1 MTADKE
7 ELKKRF
13 VAEVISCR
21 GFKTVACANL
31 RIDPRT
37 FQRWQA
43 EDGEFRRAVADAVEL
58 ARAFRDDR
66 AEQELFKKVEGG
78 DTTAVIFYAK
88 TRLKNRGYTERP
100 QPAAAPQAAP
110 EPAATP
116 AALPRTAEGADV
128 KKKIAAKKAY
138 IVKLLKRQGKY
149 SAELSM
155 QAGVVAQLLVRT
167 ELLAEEIFSSGHSA
181 VNVELSREGNERESI
196 NPKEKLYLDFLG
208 QSQKALRALGMN
220 TDSRARPADGDN
232 LGEFLAEFR
241 EG

>member
-31 RIDPRT
+31 HIDPRT

-43 EDGEFRRAVADAVEL
+43 EDADFRRAVADAVQL
-58 ARAFRDDR
+58 ARDFRDDR

-88 TRLKNRGYTERP
+88 TRLKNRGYSERAEP
-100 QPAAAPQAAP
+100 PRPAPAP
-110 EPAATP
+110 EAQGSLPAP
-116 AALPRTAEGADV
+116 EAEARV
-128 KKKIAAKKAY
+128 KKKIEAKRAY
-138 IVKLLKRQGKY
+138 IVRLLKKQGRY
-149 SAELSM
+149 SPELSM
-155 QAGVVAQLLVRT
+155 QARIVAQLLVRT
-167 ELLAEEIFSSGHSA
+167 ELLAEQVFAEGHTA
-181 VNVELSREGNERESI
+181 VNVEYSREGNERESI
-196 NPKEKLYLDFLG
+196 SPKEKLYLDFLG

-220 TDSRARPADGDN
+220 TDSRTRPAEGDN
-232 LGEFLAEFR
+232 LGEFLAEFK
-241 EG
+241 